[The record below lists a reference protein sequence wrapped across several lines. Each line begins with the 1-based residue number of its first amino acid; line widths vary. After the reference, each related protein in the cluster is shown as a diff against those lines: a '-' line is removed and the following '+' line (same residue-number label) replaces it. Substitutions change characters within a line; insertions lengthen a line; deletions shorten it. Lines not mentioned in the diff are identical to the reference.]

1 MTEGL
6 SIFPTDQANDSYLQV
21 RAWTGYSIRLI
32 LLQADGTDR
41 EMLMG
46 RLERAVVTGALISLE
61 MPARRIQ
68 TGDPV
73 RLEVFARSGLI
84 QCHTQVQ
91 EVDSPVRI
99 WLNLPERL
107 EVIQRRQ
114 HPRVSV
120 RVSAALRVDGQTD
133 LQEVTVLNLSA
144 GGLAFAGPDSLP
156 PGTRVWLHL
165 ETLGLAPAEI
175 PARVVRN
182 RALTAS
188 EWEMGVAFEAMNP
201 AQVTKVAQYV
211 AALLADEA

>member
-1 MTEGL
+1 MEGL
-6 SIFPTDQANDSYLQV
+6 SIFPTDQANESYLQV

-61 MPARRIQ
+61 VPARFMQ
-68 TGDPV
+68 TGDLV
-73 RLEVFARSGLI
+73 RLEVFARSGLV
-84 QCHTQVQ
+84 QCHTRVQ
-91 EVDSPVRI
+91 EVDSPVRT
-99 WLNLPERL
+99 WLDLPERID
-107 EVIQRRQ
+107 VIQRRQ

-120 RVSAALRVDGQTD
+120 RVNAAMRIEGQTD
-133 LQEVTVLNLSA
+133 LQQITVINLSA
-144 GGLAFAGPDSLP
+144 GGLAFAAPEQLA

-182 RALTAS
+182 RALTPS
-188 EWEMGVAFEAMNP
+188 EWEMGAAFEAMNP